1 MNIRHHAVFLW
12 VFVFIGFAFLV
23 SPFFVDAQ
31 SSDSVEKR
39 ERELRKQL
47 SVLEDEIAQQESI
60 LDARRAESVSLE
72 RDIAILDAEI
82 QKARLVVQTID
93 LEIEQLTGE
102 IGTKQKTI
110 GSLSDKLSRERSSL
124 AQLIRKTNEMD
135 NVSLVEVVLGGEE
148 LSNVFEDLGAF
159 SSIESELQFSFREI
173 EDTRDT
179 TRDEKEVLEDRRIKE
194 EELRG
199 LKVLEQQRIEVQEA
213 EKQRL
218 LDISRGIEAQY
229 QLVLTQKEQN
239 AAQIRAELFK
249 LRGSAAIPFGE
260 ALDLANAASVKT
272 GVRPA
277 LILGVIE
284 QETKLGENIG
294 NCNLP
299 DDPPEYKWYN
309 IMKEPRDTVPYLDIT
324 KRLGLDPEAMPLSCP
339 PGYGY
344 GGAMGPAQFI
354 PSTWVLFEDRISNLT
369 GNKPPNPWAPED
381 AFMASALLLKDNGAD
396 RGGFTA
402 ERLAALRYFAGWS
415 NADNPSY
422 AFYGDSVMG
431 LATKNQNLIDQLN

>member
-1 MNIRHHAVFLW
+1 MHVRQYAVFLW
-12 VFVFIGFAFLV
+12 GTVLFGIVALAY
-23 SPFFVDAQ
+23 PFFAGAQ
-31 SSDSVEKR
+31 SSDAVEER
-39 ERELRKQL
+39 ERELRKEL
-47 SVLEDEIAQQESI
+47 SVLEEEIEKQESI
-60 LDARRAESVSLE
+60 LNARRAESVSLE

-82 QKARLVVQTID
+82 EKAQLVVQTID

-102 IGTKQKTI
+102 IGSKQQTI
-110 GSLSDKLSRERSSL
+110 GSLSDKLARERSSL
-124 AQLIRKTNEMD
+124 AQIIRKTNEAD
-135 NVSLVEVVLGGEE
+135 SVSLVEIILGEE
-148 LSNVFEDLGAF
+148 QLSDVFEDLGAF
-159 SSIESELQFSFREI
+159 SSIQSELQVSFREI

-179 TRDEKEVLEDRRIKE
+179 TEDEKDVLEQRRIRE

-199 LKVLEQQRIEVQEA
+199 LKVLEQQHIEVQEA

-218 LDISRGIEAQY
+218 LNISRGIEAQY
-229 QLVLTQKEQN
+229 QAVLAQKERT
-239 AAQIRAELFK
+239 AAQIRAELFQ

-260 ALDLANAASVKT
+260 ALDLANAASAKT

-299 DDPPEYKWYN
+299 DDPPEYKWQN
-309 IMKEPRDTVPYLDIT
+309 IMKAPRDTVPYLDIVD
-324 KRLGLDPEAMPLSCP
+324 RLGLDPESMPLSCA

-354 PSTWVLFEDRISNLT
+354 PSTWVLFEDRISSLT
-369 GNKPPNPWAPED
+369 GNRPPNPWDPED

-396 RGGFTA
+396 RGGFGA
-402 ERLAALRYFAGWS
+402 ERLAALRYFAGWG

-422 AFYGDSVMG
+422 AFYGDSVMS
-431 LATKNQNLIDQLN
+431 LATKNQNLINQLN